1 MSVLLM
7 SIASLLGSI
16 CSKTNLKSFKIL
28 RNFKLLLNDC
38 LTRKSLQA
46 KPIGGGEYQKLHS
59 FFSRVDISHYI
70 SCPYAHQQ
78 NGSAEHKH
86 HHIVEVDLVLLAH
99 VSMPLKYWDEAF
111 LAAMY
116 LINRLPTKVL
126 DDSSP
131 LERLF
136 HEKPNYS
143 GLRTFGCACWP
154 NLRPFNTHKLQFRSN
169 QCVFLRYSNLHKW
182 FKCLDVTGG
191 RVYIS
196 RDVFFDE
203 TVYPFTKLN
212 TNAGAQLRSKI
223 LLLPLES

>member
-99 VSMPLKYWDEAF
+99 VSMPLKYWDEVF
-111 LAAMY
+111 LVATY

-126 DDSSP
+126 DDTSP
-131 LERLF
+131 FERLF
-136 HEKPNYS
+136 HEKPNYT
-143 GLRTFGCACWP
+143 GLCTLGARVGQISAR
-154 NLRPFNTHKLQFRSN
+154 LTHI
-169 QCVFLRYSNLHKW
+169 YSNFAPINASSCTIAIFINGSSAW
-182 FKCLDVTGG
+182 
-191 RVYIS
+191 IS
-196 RDVFFDE
+196 QVGE
-203 TVYPFTKLN
+203 SIYPVM
-212 TNAGAQLRSKI
+212 
-223 LLLPLES
+223 